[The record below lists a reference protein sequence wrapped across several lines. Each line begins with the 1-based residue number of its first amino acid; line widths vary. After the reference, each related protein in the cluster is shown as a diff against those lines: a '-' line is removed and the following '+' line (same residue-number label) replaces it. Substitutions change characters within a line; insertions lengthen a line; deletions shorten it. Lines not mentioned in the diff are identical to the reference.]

1 MGKAIGRGLP
11 ISAIGGRKQIME
23 TVVPGLV
30 SHAGTFNSNP
40 LSVTAGTVALTKILT
55 KNRMHKIAGFSDK
68 LGRTYQEILEDENP
82 AAK

>member
-1 MGKAIGRGLP
+1 
-11 ISAIGGRKQIME
+11 
-23 TVVPGLV
+23 
-30 SHAGTFNSNP
+30 